1 MTDVEYST
9 LACRTILN
17 EIVSLLSKY
26 HENLA
31 VSNQLRVILSE
42 YLGGNTKLNNFLS
55 FCCYGR
61 KGVVVS
67 LHEFNELC
75 ILPRTD
81 WKFRLVAK
89 QPSDDPALVSPFLLE
104 NQERESLIVNKF
116 ISTQMSLLLVLEYV
130 IQQHPRFPF
139 IRLHIPNEIPI
150 SWTLAILG
158 LKHKSSNFTPPSIGT
173 IRQRITI
180 SMDKSIKKNECHT

>member
-1 MTDVEYST
+1 VEYST

-17 EIVSLLSKY
+17 QIVSLFSKY
-26 HENLA
+26 LENLA
-31 VSNQLRVILSE
+31 LSTRLHVILSE
-42 YLGGNTKLNNFLS
+42 HLGGNTKLKNFLS

-67 LHEFNELC
+67 LHKFNVLC

-81 WKFRLVAK
+81 WKSRLVTK
-89 QPSDDPALVSPFLLE
+89 QPSDDPTLVSPFLLE
-104 NQERESLIVNKF
+104 NQERESIIVNK
-116 ISTQMSLLLVLEYV
+116 IITTKNSLLLVLEDV
-130 IQQHPRFPF
+130 IQQHSRFPF
-139 IRLHIPNEIPI
+139 IRLHIPNEIPL

-158 LKHKSSNFTPPSIGT
+158 IKHKSSNFTPPSIGT

-180 SMDKSIKKNECHT
+180 PMDKSIKK